1 MDQALSPF
9 SVRRQ
14 ASHVSCVRRQ
24 ASHVSGVR
32 RQASHVSCVRRQA
45 SGVRRQASGVPR
57 LRRQASH
64 VSRVRRQASGVRRP
78 TSQASGVRRPGSFS
92 RGRPIAGHDGNKRRH
107 FPMLQPSDLRPL
119 SRIAWGN
126 RVVFPPPY
134 SSTGAIVRIKTA
146 GGALLKRR
154 PLLLLNEKGRH
165 YAGPVAQ
172 S

>member
-1 MDQALSPF
+1 MRLTHGPGIE
-9 SVRRQ
+9 SVQ
-14 ASHVSCVRRQ
+14 
-24 ASHVSGVR
+24 
-32 RQASHVSCVRRQA
+32 RQA
-45 SGVRRQASGVPR
+45 SGVPRLMRQASGVPR
-57 LRRQASH
+57 LRRQASG
-64 VSRVRRQASGVRRP
+64 VPRLMRQASGVRRQASGVRRP

-126 RVVFPPPY
+126 RVVLPPPY